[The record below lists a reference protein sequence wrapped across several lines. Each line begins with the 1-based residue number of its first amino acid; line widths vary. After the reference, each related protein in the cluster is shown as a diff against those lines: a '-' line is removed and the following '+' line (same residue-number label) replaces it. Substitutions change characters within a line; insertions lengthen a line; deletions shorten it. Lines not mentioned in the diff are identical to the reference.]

1 MTTDRRIGILGG
13 TFDPPHLGHLI
24 LAETACDM
32 LSLSVVLFVPVGD
45 PPHKPDAVITDVQ
58 HRVAMVNAAIV
69 GNPRFTV
76 SDIDITR
83 PAPHYSVDTVRLIHE
98 HHPDATLYFLIG
110 GDSLKDIP
118 TWHEPQRIYQQAQLA
133 VMSRPGAA
141 IDMVALE
148 KQLPGIRDRIVFVEA
163 PEIGISATL
172 IRERLR
178 NNHSIRYLVP
188 NGVEEYIIEHR
199 LYQNLNK
206 SREVHHG

>member
-1 MTTDRRIGILGG
+1 MTSERRIGILGG

-32 LSLSVVLFVPVGD
+32 LSLSVVLFVPVGE

-69 GNPRFTV
+69 GNPRFTI

-83 PAPHYSVDTVRLIHE
+83 PAPHYSVDMVRLIGQ
-98 HHPDATLYFLIG
+98 HHPDSTLYFLIG

-118 TWHEPQRIYQQAQLA
+118 TWHQPQGIYERAQLA
-133 VMSRPGAA
+133 VMSRPGASVDRA
-141 IDMVALE
+141 ALE
-148 KQLPGIRDRIVFVEA
+148 KQLPGIHERIVFVEA
-163 PEIGISATL
+163 PVIGISATL

-178 NNHSIRYLVP
+178 NGHAIRYLVP
-188 NGVEEYIIEHR
+188 AAVEQYIMQHK
-199 LYQNLNK
+199 LYQEPNK
-206 SREVHHG
+206 QI